1 MYDRHAQ
8 KRSWVIT
15 AAWFGTI
22 LLIGALKR
30 IMDRQQSSSPRW

>member
-8 KRSWVIT
+8 RRSWVIT
-15 AAWFGTI
+15 GAWFGTI